1 MIIETKK
8 SGKALFIM
16 VNGRE
21 EVLFLDDKE
30 KVQQTIKTLEDTIK
44 TIKENGKIL

>member
-8 SGKALFIM
+8 TGKALFIM
-16 VNGRE
+16 INGRE

-30 KVQQTIKTLEDTIK
+30 KVEETINMLEKVLK
-44 TIKENGKIL
+44 TIKENYEQ

>member
-1 MIIETKK
+1 MIIETKQ
-8 SGKALFIM
+8 SGKALFLI
-16 VNGRE
+16 VNGVQ

-30 KVQQTIKTLEDTIK
+30 KVEKTINMLEKTIK

>member
-16 VNGRE
+16 INGRE

-30 KVQQTIKTLEDTIK
+30 KVEETINMLEKVLK
-44 TIKENGKIL
+44 TIKENKNG

>member
-16 VNGRE
+16 INGIE

-30 KVQQTIKTLEDTIK
+30 KVEETINMLEKVLK
-44 TIKENGKIL
+44 TIKENKNG